1 MIAEDKQDDLS
12 MEDILSSIKDI
23 LDNEV
28 QGKVEEEVIVS
39 APQSPIAPVQP
50 DITTSEDELEE
61 DEVFDLSSDM
71 IIDDKELEALNLEA
85 DNFNFDDLAGAAE
98 HINLDDIIIEEAEDE
113 VVDFSPASPTIE
125 AEPEFVIPEI
135 DDLPSLDD
143 LNNMDFDW
151 EDEPVVAW
159 DEKPEDSVAVTDKET
174 IIEAEPFIE
183 SELAYEIEEPT
194 VIIPEIEP
202 EPVDIVSETGIAVAT
217 DELVEDRS
225 DSPFLNN
232 EDDVE
237 SEPIFSIE
245 DDAAVA
251 ASEALDE
258 NTLAVED
265 LMMAESFEETPE
277 PEPIIEVEPEP
288 EVLASGE
295 IDEILSS
302 ASELIEADAEEE
314 AQAQA
319 QAQESNA
326 VDASADIINNF
337 ARMFA
342 AQSDKSE
349 TTPEVTQP
357 KVTEVAPA
365 VMVAPSGMGDGSKT
379 IEQVVS
385 DVIKQIIGSAVS
397 AKFNSDSNIDTYAR
411 EEIRTQTQAWL
422 DKNLTSVVEKAVQK
436 EIERVMAKVGK

>member
-28 QGKVEEEVIVS
+28 QGKVVEEVIVS
-39 APQSPIAPVQP
+39 APQSVIAPVQP

-71 IIDDKELEALNLEA
+71 IIDDKELDALNLEA
-85 DNFNFDDLAGAAE
+85 DNINFDDLTGAAE

-113 VVDFSPASPTIE
+113 VVDFSSASPTIE

-143 LNNMDFDW
+143 LTNMDFDW

-159 DEKPEDSVAVTDKET
+159 DDKPEVSVTDKET

-183 SELAYEIEEPT
+183 SDLAYEIEEPT
-194 VIIPEIEP
+194 VIVPEVEQ
-202 EPVDIVSETGIAVAT
+202 EAVDIVSETGIAVAT
-217 DELVEDRS
+217 DELFEDRS
-225 DSPFLNN
+225 DSPFLNH
-232 EDDVE
+232 DDDIE

-245 DDAAVA
+245 DDASVA

-265 LMMAESFEETPE
+265 LMMAESYDENPE
-277 PEPIIEVEPEP
+277 PEPIIEAEPEP

-314 AQAQA
+314 AQ
-319 QAQESNA
+319 ESNA

-342 AQSDKSE
+342 AKTE
-349 TTPEVTQP
+349 IIPEVIKTE
-357 KVTEVAPA
+357 VTEVIPA
-365 VMVAPSGMGDGSKT
+365 IMVAPSGMGDGSKT

-411 EEIRTQTQAWL
+411 EEIRTQTQVWL